1 MTAKK
6 TTTPQSKT
14 STLVAVRLPNAYV
27 EALEKIIESDPLK
40 DEDDPDRATVS
51 MLIRKAVR
59 EFLHREGK
67 LK

>member
-6 TTTPQSKT
+6 KTTPQSKI

-27 EALEKIIESDPLK
+27 EALEKIVAADPVK
-40 DEDDPDRATVS
+40 DENDPDRATVS